1 MAFLP
6 SLTNKTT
13 ADALKKDLDQTDGT
27 KMTLAAIDNASVT
40 QIFSF
45 FGIQDPKCDKD
56 GNGLVDKDETSCL
69 GKIWKYY
76 VPV

>member
-1 MAFLP
+1 
-6 SLTNKTT
+6 
-13 ADALKKDLDQTDGT
+13 
-27 KMTLAAIDNASVT
+27 MTLSAIDNGSVA
-40 QIFSF
+40 QIFGF

-69 GKIWKYY
+69 GKLWKYY